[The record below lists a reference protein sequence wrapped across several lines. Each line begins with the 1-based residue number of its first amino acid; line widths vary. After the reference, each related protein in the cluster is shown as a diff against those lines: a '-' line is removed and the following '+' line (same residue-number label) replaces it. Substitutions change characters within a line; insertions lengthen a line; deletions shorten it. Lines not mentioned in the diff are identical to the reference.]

1 MPRPIDTSPT
11 ALRVSETKRRRISRS
26 SRDAPAPTTVEEC
39 RTQELAKRQ
48 TQLTQIVD
56 EQDDRV
62 RQLFHLEKF
71 SLVEYDPRVA
81 KEDRSHVF
89 TQYAQPYDLW
99 EKLADA
105 KTAGASR
112 PTRRRIN
119 AQRDSLGVAESP
131 ALARAAPKANGVGK
145 STSKGKPRNVKSESV
160 GRGRARGRRASRLAQ
175 NEVPEDEGG
184 SGSDDMTAPK
194 PGRRSR
200 TRATPEFTS
209 SEGGSEE
216 EEVEEVP
223 SSTSMK
229 SIPKIKL
236 TLKAPK
242 PTIANPIHEPAKPQ
256 FSSFAEYLKSFVVL
270 DEEDVDKE
278 RLEELIEEQA
288 ATRNRIEE
296 LRAKGLLDAPAPVF
310 KKQVESPRDPDHH
323 DVLLGHALNFSKL
336 MSTER
341 RSNISRAKKI
351 AGMVTAYFKRLEG
364 ADEKERKLE
373 EKRIRQL
380 AKKTVQDVK
389 KKWKLAEKEVL
400 RRRAERIAEEQ
411 RKEGKKHLSKILEH
425 STQLLER
432 RDTFGNTRADVED
445 EELEDGDEYQ
455 SDVDDEET
463 RRQPALEENPYAEVP
478 DSELT
483 VKQLRVKYASVLTT
497 TPGAIDSDD
506 ESVADS
512 DDESGD
518 EEEDGDEEEED
529 QATLEISAED
539 VRRYEEAM
547 KLDQGAPEIDDEDD
561 FDELMDSEDEEEDSE
576 EEDDNEEEHEGPGL
590 ASLFG
595 FGSTAAAPKEE
606 TEAAEPADGDTTMNT
621 APEDVAREVPV
632 DDAEA
637 DAVMVTAPEQPKGTD
652 KLAEPEEME
661 LDASDAL
668 EVSDEDAKR
677 REAAMALD
685 ADAPALPEED
695 DLDEPMDSELDFEED
710 EEDAESDGSE
720 ESEGPGLAALL
731 DPISTAKDDVPP
743 PAVNGAVLEPIG
755 EPKLPPGNEGNPPL
769 RTETDPDNIKD
780 EAAVLRAEAEQAE
793 VEATVVSPKA
803 ASSTIDTVA
812 TSVEAG
818 RTSDSPDTNISATS
832 GLKTQIPFLL
842 RATLREYQH
851 IGLDWLANLYNSS
864 TNGILA
870 DEMGL
875 GKTIQTISLLL
886 YLACEKQI
894 WGPHLIVVPTSVMLN
909 WETEFKKF
917 APGMKVMTYY
927 GNPNQRRE
935 KRRGWYKKDSFH
947 VCITSYQLVIQD
959 QQPFKRKKWQYM
971 VLDEAH
977 NIKNFRSQ
985 RWQTLL
991 NFNTERRLL
1000 LTGTPLQNN
1009 LMELWSL
1016 LYFLMPNGVS
1026 ENLPVGFANLSEFQ
1040 EWFGN
1045 PVDKMVEN
1053 GAQYADDEAKKT
1065 VTKLHTVLRPYI
1077 LRRLKADVEK
1087 QMPAKHEHVIYCRL
1101 SKRQRY
1107 LYDDFMSRAQ
1117 TRETL
1122 ASGNFLSIINCL
1134 MQLRKVCNHPDLF
1147 EVRPIVTSFAM
1158 PKSVVSGYESEEL
1171 LVRRRLLTDDVL
1183 KTVDLN
1189 FMNLVITNN
1198 EDLSLTDAYRSMQLN
1213 AGGYIVNECNELH
1226 AKIDLA
1232 MKPDYTSIEKHAK
1245 YMANE
1250 RKLSLLMRM
1259 EMSLYVSSLRTARKP
1274 IYGQTFI
1281 EMCREPPR
1289 AGFEITAMHTRYR
1302 NPIDG
1307 FWRTSNVLREMVVT
1321 LPERVERMSTV
1332 VDKYACITPAVV
1344 ARDLP
1349 SLTLRGLPTPVV
1361 EELRTKQED
1370 PLHDARTKL
1379 SIAFPD
1385 RRLLQYDCGKLQ
1397 KLAVLLRDLIAGG
1410 HRALIFTQ
1418 MTKVLDVL
1426 EQFLNIHGHRY
1437 LRLDGATKIEQRQT
1451 LTERFNTDPRIPVF
1465 ILSTRS
1471 GGLGINLTG
1480 ADTVIFYDSDWN
1492 PCMDRQCQDR
1502 CHRIGQ
1508 TRDVHIY
1515 RFVSEYTI
1523 EENIFR
1529 KANQK
1534 RMLDNVVIGQGD
1546 FTTDWFG
1553 RVGWRDMLGDDI
1565 EININEGEGMRGE
1578 VVESALAQAE
1588 DEDDAVAAQ
1597 LAEREMETDV
1607 GDFTERDREKERE
1620 SSKAVETLGVGTP
1633 VPAGVGVEAE
1643 EEVEIGDVDTYMINF
1658 LEREGIMDEW

>member
-1 MPRPIDTSPT
+1 MPRPVDTAPT

-48 TQLTQIVD
+48 AQLTQIVD

-89 TQYAQPYDLW
+89 MQYAQPYDLW

-105 KTAGASR
+105 RTAGASR

-131 ALARAAPKANGVGK
+131 ALAHAAPTANGVAK
-145 STSKGKPRNVKSESV
+145 SMAKGTPQNVKRESV
-160 GRGRARGRRASRLAQ
+160 GRGRGRGRRASRLAQ
-175 NEVPEDEGG
+175 NEVAEGEGG
-184 SGSDDMTAPK
+184 SRSDDTAARK
-194 PGRRSR
+194 PGRRR
-200 TRATPEFTS
+200 RQRATPEFTS
-209 SEGGSEE
+209 SEGESVDEA
-216 EEVEEVP
+216 EEVP
-223 SSTSMK
+223 SSTCMK

-270 DEEDVDKE
+270 DEDDVDKE

-310 KKQVESPRDPDHH
+310 KKQVEPPRDPDHQ
-323 DVLLGHALNFSKL
+323 DALLAHAVNFSKL
-336 MSTER
+336 MSNER

-380 AKKTVQDVK
+380 AKRTVQDVK

-432 RDTFGNTRADVED
+432 RDTFGNVPDVED
-445 EELEDGDEYQ
+445 EEMEDGDEYQ
-455 SDVDDEET
+455 SDVDEEET
-463 RRQPALEENPYAEVP
+463 RRQPALEENPYAAVP

-483 VKQLRVKYASVLTT
+483 VEQLRVKYASVLTT
-497 TPGAIDSDD
+497 TPGAMDSDD
-506 ESVADS
+506 ESATDS
-512 DDESGD
+512 DDESGN
-518 EEEDGDEEEED
+518 EEEEED

-539 VRRYEEAM
+539 AKRYEEAM
-547 KLDQGAPEIDDEDD
+547 KLKLDQGAPEIVDEDD
-561 FDELMDSEDEEEDSE
+561 FDELMDSEDEDEDSE
-576 EEDDNEEEHEGPGL
+576 EEEDEEEEDEGPGL

-595 FGSTAAAPKEE
+595 FGSTAAASEEEAEE
-606 TEAAEPADGDTTMNT
+606 TEVAKPAEGDTTMDT
-621 APEDVAREVPV
+621 APEHVAREVAV
-632 DDAEA
+632 DAAEA
-637 DAVMVTAPEQPKGTD
+637 DAAMVTGPEQPGGTD
-652 KLAEPEEME
+652 VLAEVEEME
-661 LDASDAL
+661 VDESVAL

-677 REAAMALD
+677 YEAAMALD
-685 ADAPALPEED
+685 ADAPALAEED
-695 DLDEPMDSELDFEED
+695 NLDESMDSEMDSEED

-720 ESEGPGLAALL
+720 KWEGPGLAALL
-731 DPISTAKDDVPP
+731 DPIPKAKDDVPP
-743 PAVNGAVLEPIG
+743 PAVNGEAIEPIG

-769 RTETDPDNIKD
+769 RTETDPGNVKD
-780 EAAVLRAEAEQAE
+780 EAAVLKAEAEQAE

-812 TSVEAG
+812 TPGDAG
-818 RTSDSPDTNISATS
+818 RTSESPDTNVSATS

-1171 LVRRRLLTDDVL
+1171 FVRRRLLTDDTF

-1213 AGGYIVNECNELH
+1213 AGGYIVNECNEVH
-1226 AKIDLA
+1226 AKIDFA

-1259 EMSLYVSSLRTARKP
+1259 EMFLYVSSLRTARKP

-1281 EMCREPPR
+1281 EMCRKPPR

-1302 NPIDG
+1302 NPVDG
-1307 FWRTSNVLREMVVT
+1307 FWRTSNALREMVVT

-1349 SLTLRGLPTPVV
+1349 SLALRGLPTPVV
-1361 EELRTKQED
+1361 EELRTKEED

-1385 RRLLQYDCGKLQ
+1385 KRLLQYDCGKLQ

-1515 RFVSEYTI
+1515 RFVSEHTI

-1565 EININEGEGMRGE
+1565 EINIKEGEGMRGK

-1588 DEDDAVAAQ
+1588 DEDDAVAAR

-1620 SSKAVETLGVGTP
+1620 SSKAVETPGVGTP
-1633 VPAGVGVEAE
+1633 APVGTGGEAE
-1643 EEVEIGDVDTYMINF
+1643 TEAEVEIGDVDTYMINF

>member
-1 MPRPIDTSPT
+1 
-11 ALRVSETKRRRISRS
+11 
-26 SRDAPAPTTVEEC
+26 
-39 RTQELAKRQ
+39 
-48 TQLTQIVD
+48 
-56 EQDDRV
+56 
-62 RQLFHLEKF
+62 
-71 SLVEYDPRVA
+71 
-81 KEDRSHVF
+81 
-89 TQYAQPYDLW
+89 
-99 EKLADA
+99 
-105 KTAGASR
+105 
-112 PTRRRIN
+112 
-119 AQRDSLGVAESP
+119 
-131 ALARAAPKANGVGK
+131 
-145 STSKGKPRNVKSESV
+145 
-160 GRGRARGRRASRLAQ
+160 
-175 NEVPEDEGG
+175 
-184 SGSDDMTAPK
+184 
-194 PGRRSR
+194 
-200 TRATPEFTS
+200 
-209 SEGGSEE
+209 
-216 EEVEEVP
+216 
-223 SSTSMK
+223 MK

-270 DEEDVDKE
+270 DEDDVDKE

-310 KKQVESPRDPDHH
+310 KKQVEPPRDPDHQ
-323 DVLLGHALNFSKL
+323 DALLAHAVNFSKL
-336 MSTER
+336 MSNER

-380 AKKTVQDVK
+380 AKRTVQDVK

-432 RDTFGNTRADVED
+432 RDTFGNVPDVED
-445 EELEDGDEYQ
+445 EEMEDGDEYQ
-455 SDVDDEET
+455 SD
-463 RRQPALEENPYAEVP
+463 NPYAAVP

-483 VKQLRVKYASVLTT
+483 VEQLRVKYASVLTT
-497 TPGAIDSDD
+497 TPGAMDSDD
-506 ESVADS
+506 ESATDS
-512 DDESGD
+512 DDESGN
-518 EEEDGDEEEED
+518 EEEEED

-539 VRRYEEAM
+539 AKRYEEAM
-547 KLDQGAPEIDDEDD
+547 KLKLDQGAPEIVDEDD
-561 FDELMDSEDEEEDSE
+561 FDELMDSEDEDEDSE
-576 EEDDNEEEHEGPGL
+576 EEEDEEEEDEGPGL
-590 ASLFG
+590 A
-595 FGSTAAAPKEE
+595 K
-606 TEAAEPADGDTTMNT
+606 
-621 APEDVAREVPV
+621 
-632 DDAEA
+632 
-637 DAVMVTAPEQPKGTD
+637 
-652 KLAEPEEME
+652 
-661 LDASDAL
+661 
-668 EVSDEDAKR
+668 
-677 REAAMALD
+677 
-685 ADAPALPEED
+685 
-695 DLDEPMDSELDFEED
+695 D

-720 ESEGPGLAALL
+720 KWEGPGLAALL
-731 DPISTAKDDVPP
+731 DPIPKAKDDVPP
-743 PAVNGAVLEPIG
+743 PAVNGEAIEPIG
-755 EPKLPPGNEGNPPL
+755 EPKLPPGN
-769 RTETDPDNIKD
+769 
-780 EAAVLRAEAEQAE
+780 EAEQAE

-803 ASSTIDTVA
+803 ASSTIDT
-812 TSVEAG
+812 
-818 RTSDSPDTNISATS
+818 
-832 GLKTQIPFLL
+832 TQIPFLL

-1171 LVRRRLLTDDVL
+1171 FVRRRLLTDDTF

-1213 AGGYIVNECNELH
+1213 AGGYIVNECNEVH
-1226 AKIDLA
+1226 AKIDFA

-1259 EMSLYVSSLRTARKP
+1259 EMFLYVSSLRTARKP

-1281 EMCREPPR
+1281 EMCRKPPR

-1302 NPIDG
+1302 NPVDG
-1307 FWRTSNVLREMVVT
+1307 FWRTSNALREMVVT

-1349 SLTLRGLPTPVV
+1349 SLALRGLPTPVV
-1361 EELRTKQED
+1361 EELRTKEED

-1385 RRLLQYDCGKLQ
+1385 KRLLQYDCGKLQ

-1515 RFVSEYTI
+1515 RFVSEHTI

-1565 EININEGEGMRGE
+1565 EINIKEGEGMRGK

-1588 DEDDAVAAQ
+1588 DEDDAVAAR

-1620 SSKAVETLGVGTP
+1620 SSKAVETPGVGTP
-1633 VPAGVGVEAE
+1633 APVGTGGEAE
-1643 EEVEIGDVDTYMINF
+1643 TEAEVEIGDVDTYMINF